1 MGLGPPGVVLDAGD
15 KQPGVG
21 KEDSK
26 QMKEAEHR
34 TSKIAVN
41 HKYVQTIE
49 LAGQYQGKW
58 SFIVV
63 LSLL

>member
-15 KQPGVG
+15 KQPGIG

-49 LAGQYQGKW
+49 LAGQYQGK
-58 SFIVV
+58 
-63 LSLL
+63 